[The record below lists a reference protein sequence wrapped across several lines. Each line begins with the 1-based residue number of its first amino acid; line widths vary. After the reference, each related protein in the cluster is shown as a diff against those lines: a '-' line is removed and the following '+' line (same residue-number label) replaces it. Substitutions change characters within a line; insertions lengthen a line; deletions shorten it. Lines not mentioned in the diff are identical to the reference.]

1 MPGQFMRASPIRNTP
16 STTGR
21 LRRLAAALGLSALA
35 ACASPSAS
43 GPGSGAP
50 RTIEPTQPEVASGDP
65 DGEPNEPC
73 RRAIK
78 GDSPVAQACR
88 EGGVRSAKA
97 TMKELVKEARGAGL
111 KLACDDCHIDSTDFS
126 RLDADAPGK
135 FRNLLATVG
144 RR

>member
-1 MPGQFMRASPIRNTP
+1 MRASLICQTG
-16 STTGR
+16 STTHR
-21 LRRLAAALGLSALA
+21 LRGLAAALGLSALA

-43 GPGSGAP
+43 GPSGSAP
-50 RTIEPTQPEVASGDP
+50 RTIEPTQPETTGGD

-78 GDSPVAQACR
+78 GDSPVALACR
-88 EGGVRSAKA
+88 EGGVRGAKA

-126 RLDADAPGK
+126 RLNAEAPDK

>member
-1 MPGQFMRASPIRNTP
+1 MPAQFMRASQIRNTR
-16 STTGR
+16 SITRR
-21 LRRLAAALGLSALA
+21 LRRFAAAVGLSALA

-43 GPGSGAP
+43 GPGNGVP
-50 RTIEPTQPEVASGDP
+50 RTIEPTQPEVSSAGGDE
-65 DGEPNEPC
+65 EPNEPC
-73 RRAIK
+73 RRAIR

-111 KLACDDCHIDSTDFS
+111 KLACDDCHVDSTDFS
-126 RLDADAPGK
+126 RLNADAPDK
-135 FRNLLATVG
+135 FRNMLATVG